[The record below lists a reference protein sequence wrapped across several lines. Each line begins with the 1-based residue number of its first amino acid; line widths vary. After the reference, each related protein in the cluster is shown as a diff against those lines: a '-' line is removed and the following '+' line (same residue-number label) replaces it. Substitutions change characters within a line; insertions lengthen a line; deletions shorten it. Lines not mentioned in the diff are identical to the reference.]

1 MAAGSSPAIPS
12 MKPYGREKKVK
23 GWKNKV
29 DYHVHTKKGRKI
41 RNWWEEIINLIP
53 RTTIKQKIRKE
64 ISML

>member
-1 MAAGSSPAIPS
+1 